1 MTRRSSRGGPKPNR
15 QGLRKVRRASP
26 LAKAR
31 DFSNRRRGRRAEVL
45 AGLWLMLKSYRI
57 MGFRVPTSLGEIDI
71 AAAKHRTLAI
81 IEVKHRTDLATALEA
96 VCSAQR
102 DYLRREGRQISATTI
117 ALAPWRLPYH
127 IPNAWP
133 DDAGAR

>member
-1 MTRRSSRGGPKPNR
+1 
-15 QGLRKVRRASP
+15 
-26 LAKAR
+26 
-31 DFSNRRRGRRAEVL
+31 VL
-45 AGLWLMLKSYRI
+45 AGLWLMLKGCLI
-57 MGFRVPTSLGEIDI
+57 IGFRVPTALGEIEI